1 MRERSPSAAVRKFRR
16 ERLVGRYLANPAVG
30 LLDRLGIR
38 SALLAELETTG
49 AKTGQ
54 PRRVPVTVSI
64 DEQGAW
70 LISQHGRRSGWARN
84 IVADPKV
91 RLRQGKRWYTG
102 TAAFVPN
109 DDVVARA
116 RSFAKGRVPES
127 AAEWTMKALESDPIS
142 VRITFADA

>member
-1 MRERSPSAAVRKFRR
+1 MSDRSTSAAVRKFRR
-16 ERLVGRYLANPAVG
+16 ERLIGRYLANPAVG
-30 LLDRLGIR
+30 LLDRIGIR

-54 PRRVPVTVSI
+54 PRRVPVTVSV
-64 DEQGAW
+64 DDQGAW

-102 TAAFVPN
+102 TAAFVPD
-109 DDVVARA
+109 DDVIARA

-142 VRITFADA
+142 VRITFTNA

>member
-1 MRERSPSAAVRKFRR
+1 MRERSTAAAVRKFRR
-16 ERLVGRYLANPAVG
+16 ERLIGRYLANPAVG

-49 AKTGQ
+49 AKTGR

-102 TAAFVPN
+102 TAAFVPD

>member
-1 MRERSPSAAVRKFRR
+1 MTERSTSAAVRKFRR
-16 ERLVGRYLANPAVG
+16 ERLIGRYLANPAVG
-30 LLDRLGIR
+30 LLDRIGIR

-64 DEQGAW
+64 DDHGAW

-84 IVADPKV
+84 IVADPNV

-102 TAAFVPN
+102 TAAFVPD
-109 DDVVARA
+109 DDVIARA

-142 VRITFADA
+142 VRITFTNA

>member
-1 MRERSPSAAVRKFRR
+1 MTERSTAAAVRKFRR
-16 ERLVGRYLANPAVG
+16 ERLIGRYLANPAVG

-49 AKTGQ
+49 AKTGR

-64 DEQGAW
+64 DDRGAW

-84 IVADPKV
+84 IVADPNV

-102 TAAFVPN
+102 TAAFVPD
-109 DDVVARA
+109 DDVIARA
-116 RSFAKGRVPES
+116 RSFATGRVPEA

-142 VRITFADA
+142 VRITFTDA

>member
-102 TAAFVPN
+102 TAAFVPD